1 MKRVRRY
8 SEMIR
13 KRIALY
19 PTPIYEIQLDLDNK
33 KLIQVIE
40 DHREKYPKREVA
52 TNVNAWRSSYNTHQ
66 INKNFDP
73 FIKRILEAIDEVRKI
88 DLKNF
93 SNLPSINYNVQ
104 EFWALM
110 YGDGDNAFEH
120 THFPY
125 TWALT
130 YYAYADEDSE
140 PIQFKTLRIKPRS
153 GMLLLWPG
161 SLFHSVSHTKGKRI
175 AVAANLMVQLLG
187 K

>member
-1 MKRVRRY
+1 
-8 SEMIR
+8 MIR
-13 KRIALY
+13 KRTLLA
-19 PTPIYEIQLDLDNK
+19 PTTIYEVDLNLDNE
-33 KLIQVIE
+33 KLIETIE
-40 DHREKYPKREVA
+40 DHRKLYPQGEI
-52 TNVNAWRSSYNTHQ
+52 TNVHAWRSSYKTHQ

-161 SLFHSVSHTKGKRI
+161 SLFHSVPHTKGKRI
-175 AVAANLMVQLLG
+175 AVSANLMVKTFG